1 MSIFNVI
8 SADTIVA
15 LVLGILGGQKLR
27 ITLGGSKIA
36 VKGRSPKVIGKR
48 AKRTA
53 PPASAPTPSPSSEDP
68 TLPYFIDPAS

>member
-8 SADTIVA
+8 SGDTIVA

-27 ITLGGSKIA
+27 ITLGGNKIP

-53 PPASAPTPSPSSEDP
+53 PPESAPTPSASNEDP
-68 TLPYFIDPAS
+68 TFPYVIDPAS

>member
-1 MSIFNVI
+1 MSILNAVT
-8 SADTIVA
+8 ADTIVA

-27 ITLGGSKIA
+27 ITLGGSKMS

-53 PPASAPTPSPSSEDP
+53 PPASATTPSPSSEDP
-68 TLPYFIDPAS
+68 TLPYIIDPAS

>member
-1 MSIFNVI
+1 MSIFNAI

-27 ITLGGSKIA
+27 ITLGGRKIP
-36 VKGRSPKVIGKR
+36 VKGRSPEVIGKR

-53 PPASAPTPSPSSEDP
+53 RRASAPTPSPSSEDP
-68 TLPYFIDPAS
+68 TLS

>member
-1 MSIFNVI
+1 MSIFNAI

-27 ITLGGSKIA
+27 ITLGGRTMS
-36 VKGRSPKVIGKR
+36 VKGRSQKVIGKR

-53 PPASAPTPSPSSEDP
+53 PPASAPTRSPSNEDP
-68 TLPYFIDPAS
+68 TLPYIIDPAS